1 MCSGAAITD
10 LPDLLSCHWPSRN
23 RSSSFLM
30 YPRCWVSVPCCV
42 GLWWKGVNKSSWRAW
57 RWSQWKETKR
67 TEFRFVS
74 DTSLPLNMTASLTSG
89 TAVQQ
94 AKMALRKAI
103 TARLR
108 ALPPAQVDSECS
120 FTLSFSTAG
129 SSTDTSAFD
138 RVARTITEHL
148 LQSAYYLSAKN
159 ISCYLSLPVGEV
171 QTDQIIRHALA
182 NDKKVYIPYCPI
194 EDKTT
199 MRMLRLKGVEH
210 FEGLKENRWGIR
222 ELDPSEVSLPFG
234 S

>member
-1 MCSGAAITD
+1 
-10 LPDLLSCHWPSRN
+10 
-23 RSSSFLM
+23 
-30 YPRCWVSVPCCV
+30 
-42 GLWWKGVNKSSWRAW
+42 
-57 RWSQWKETKR
+57 
-67 TEFRFVS
+67 
-74 DTSLPLNMTASLTSG
+74 MTASLTSG

-129 SSTDTSAFD
+129 CSTDTSAFD
-138 RVARTITEHL
+138 RVARTITEYL
-148 LQSAYYLSAKN
+148 LQSALYLSAKN

-222 ELDPSEVSLPFG
+222 ELDPSEVSLLFG
-234 S
+234 I